1 MTPIDVSSAELPSRS
16 PAIGPTAWLARF
28 ERLMLA
34 PVDGA
39 WLAVYRIAFGLALGV
54 SMQRFLAYGWVDTL
68 LVSPRYKFHYWGFSW
83 VPCLARGE
91 MHALFWALFALGL
104 CVAAGFLFRVTAP
117 LFALGLTYIQLVDVS
132 TYLNHYY
139 LAGLLAWLFALSPAA
154 RVWSVDAWLARK
166 VPFLRRFSPEG
177 PHVAFAWHALFR
189 CQIGLVYVF
198 ASLAKAQ
205 SDWLVHGQPLGMW
218 LGASTSLPVVGKLF
232 TLPHVPLVMSW
243 CGFLFDATIVLWLSM
258 ARTRKLAYLVVIG
271 FHVMTRALFDI
282 GMFPIIMT
290 CSALVFFPASWPRD
304 VADRV
309 RTWLGRVAPP
319 RPEVPSGAPRTST
332 FRRIALGLGVLY
344 VVFQVTMPLRT
355 FLYGGNVLW
364 HEQGMR
370 YSWRVMVR
378 AKGGATTFFVKEKAT
393 GKVWLVSPRQYLTA
407 YQENEMSGQPDLILE
422 LAHTIGEDYAAR
434 FGPVEVRAESTVSLN
449 GRRGAPLVDPDV
461 DLLTVHDGIAPASWI
476 LPSPG
481 GAPPPT
487 RPVL

>member
-1 MTPIDVSSAELPSRS
+1 
-16 PAIGPTAWLARF
+16 
-28 ERLMLA
+28 
-34 PVDGA
+34 
-39 WLAVYRIAFGLALGV
+39 
-54 SMQRFLAYGWVDTL
+54 
-68 LVSPRYKFHYWGFSW
+68 
-83 VPCLARGE
+83 
-91 MHALFWALFALGL
+91 
-104 CVAAGFLFRVTAP
+104 
-117 LFALGLTYIQLVDVS
+117 
-132 TYLNHYY
+132 
-139 LAGLLAWLFALSPAA
+139 
-154 RVWSVDAWLARK
+154 
-166 VPFLRRFSPEG
+166 
-177 PHVAFAWHALFR
+177 
-189 CQIGLVYVF
+189 
-198 ASLAKAQ
+198 
-205 SDWLVHGQPLGMW
+205 
-218 LGASTSLPVVGKLF
+218 
-232 TLPHVPLVMSW
+232 
-243 CGFLFDATIVLWLSM
+243 
-258 ARTRKLAYLVVIG
+258 
-271 FHVMTRALFDI
+271 MTRALFDI

-290 CSALVFFPASWPRD
+290 CSALGFFPASWPRD

-309 RTWLGRVAPP
+309 RTWLGRVAPL
-319 RPEVPSGAPRTST
+319 RPEVPCGAPRTST

-344 VVFQVTMPLRT
+344 VAFQVTMPLRT